1 MASAEG
7 GDRSNL
13 TSSDSG
19 QTARF
24 GGGSPIGEDSF
35 AMPVAAGEAE
45 IELPAIEDV
54 GDGHLCADSYMIAE
68 NVMRH

>member
-1 MASAEG
+1 MASGES

-35 AMPVAAGEAE
+35 ATPATMGGAE
-45 IELPAIEDV
+45 VELSAIED
-54 GDGHLCADSYMIAE
+54 GDDSRVFADSHMIAE
-68 NVMRH
+68 MIWRH

>member
-1 MASAEG
+1 MASTEG

-45 IELPAIEDV
+45 IELPAIED
-54 GDGHLCADSYMIAE
+54 GDERHLFADSYMIAK
-68 NVMRH
+68 NVRH